1 MVSSSFFPEFQADKI
16 EPELA
21 PRLAVGA
28 ASPLWL
34 MFGGAAAAGA
44 AYWWWASR
52 WREAVNL
59 EAVLALAPEPVA
71 PAVEAE
77 AVLASTPE
85 PIAEAM
91 AEAVEA
97 VEVVMDAAEEAVETF
112 AEATLTAAEPA
123 NDAALEAVEEVVD
136 VVELGPDPEDDEDD
150 EEEDDEAYYEDALMV
165 AKPLTEEVPAELDA
179 VAETVVAAGDDL
191 TRLVGVG
198 PKLAAS
204 LAELGVTTFS
214 QIAAWTPEELADI
227 DLKLGLK
234 GRAERDA
241 WIAQAKRFAAGVE
254 TATA

>member
-1 MVSSSFFPEFQADKI
+1 MVSSLSFLPEFQSEKI
-16 EPELA
+16 EPQIA
-21 PRLAVGA
+21 PRIAVGA

-59 EAVLALAPEPVA
+59 EALIALAPEPVA

-77 AVLASTPE
+77 ETLRTTPE
-85 PIAEAM
+85 PVVEAM
-91 AEAVEA
+91 TVAVEA
-97 VEVVMDAAEEAVETF
+97 AETVLDAAEDTIE
-112 AEATLTAAEPA
+112 
-123 NDAALEAVEEVVD
+123 
-136 VVELGPDPEDDEDD
+136 
-150 EEEDDEAYYEDALMV
+150 
-165 AKPLTEEVPAELDA
+165 A
-179 VAETVVAAGDDL
+179 VAEAEVAAIDAIGEAEVEALGLVADAEPEVVEPVAQAAEVVEAVTVEAGDDL

-204 LAELGVTTFS
+204 LAELGVTRFS
-214 QIAAWTPEELADI
+214 QIAAWTPDELAEI

-241 WIAQAKRFAAGVE
+241 WIAQAKRFVTGAEAASV
-254 TATA
+254 